1 MGDAAIF
8 FKNSNFSSLVLS
20 FFEHPDDVAG
30 QKQLRMWL
38 GSVQARYK
46 YDRIFL
52 MDSHGV
58 ERLAIP
64 ESSTPNC
71 EFERKHS
78 LEVMRSGKVEF
89 TNFYRDDLNK
99 RIYISVI
106 VPVLNL
112 QEKAVSIGAL
122 VMRID
127 PNQYLYPFIQSW
139 PTPSRT
145 AETLIVG
152 REGNDAVSLSEL
164 RFRKNSALEF
174 RVSLEKQE
182 YPAVKAILGRQGIVQ
197 GKDYQGF
204 PVIADVAPI
213 PGSPWFLVAR
223 MDASEVYGPLREQL
237 WLLVFLVGSLI
248 VGAGT
253 SLGWIWKRRIA
264 TFYRERFEAAET
276 LRETE
281 NRFRLFYEKSP
292 VGYQSLDVDGRFIE
306 VNQAWLDTLG
316 YERSEVIGRWF
327 GDFLAPEYV
336 ELFSH
341 RFPRFLEFGEV
352 RGVEFEMFHKSGAL
366 IITSF
371 DGKIGRDGEG
381 KFLQTHCVL
390 QDITERRRSEE
401 AQKEARYGSRTGCG
415 GCHDY

>member
-1 MGDAAIF
+1 MKTPSGYERRSLYATILIFFILASGIFTGGYLFYRNYERKFRTGIENQLSSIANLKVDQIVQWRKERLEDAAIF

-64 ESSTPNC
+64 ESSTPTC

-78 LEVMRSGKVEF
+78 LEVMRSGQVEF

-223 MDASEVYGPLREQL
+223 MDS
-237 WLLVFLVGSLI
+237 
-248 VGAGT
+248 
-253 SLGWIWKRRIA
+253 
-264 TFYRERFEAAET
+264 
-276 LRETE
+276 
-281 NRFRLFYEKSP
+281 
-292 VGYQSLDVDGRFIE
+292 
-306 VNQAWLDTLG
+306 
-316 YERSEVIGRWF
+316 
-327 GDFLAPEYV
+327 
-336 ELFSH
+336 
-341 RFPRFLEFGEV
+341 V
-352 RGVEFEMFHKSGAL
+352 RGLWSVERTIVVACLSRRQPHCWRGNKPGLDLEKAESPLFIGKDMRRRKHYGKP
-366 IITSF
+366 
-371 DGKIGRDGEG
+371 KIGFVFFMRKAPWVINPSTRMDG
-381 KFLQTHCVL
+381 
-390 QDITERRRSEE
+390 S
-401 AQKEARYGSRTGCG
+401 
-415 GCHDY
+415 

>member
-1 MGDAAIF
+1 MGGKKRLEDAAIF

-64 ESSTPNC
+64 ESSTPTC

-197 GKDYQGF
+197 GVDYQGF
-204 PVIADVAPI
+204 PVIADVAPSQDL
-213 PGSPWFLVAR
+213 PGFWWP
-223 MDASEVYGPLREQL
+223 E
-237 WLLVFLVGSLI
+237 
-248 VGAGT
+248 
-253 SLGWIWKRRIA
+253 WKC
-264 TFYRERFEAAET
+264 
-276 LRETE
+276 
-281 NRFRLFYEKSP
+281 
-292 VGYQSLDVDGRFIE
+292 
-306 VNQAWLDTLG
+306 
-316 YERSEVIGRWF
+316 
-327 GDFLAPEYV
+327 
-336 ELFSH
+336 
-341 RFPRFLEFGEV
+341 PRFMV
-352 RGVEFEMFHKSGAL
+352 R
-366 IITSF
+366 
-371 DGKIGRDGEG
+371 
-381 KFLQTHCVL
+381 
-390 QDITERRRSEE
+390 
-401 AQKEARYGSRTGCG
+401 
-415 GCHDY
+415 